1 MLTPPCLQKSCDDG
15 APLLQELLVVGGHLH
30 LPPDAS
36 HRTPHTAATL
46 PHSSTTDQQW
56 PRPSSAF
63 ILIILK
69 AWMATA
75 ASTQSTSTP
84 KKSGFYSK
92 KIYYFG

>member
-15 APLLQELLVVGGHLH
+15 APLLQELLVVGVHLH
-30 LPPDAS
+30 LPPRAS
-36 HRTPHTAATL
+36 HRIPHSAATL

-63 ILIILK
+63 IIILIILN

-75 ASTQSTSTP
+75 ASTQST
-84 KKSGFYSK
+84 
-92 KIYYFG
+92 